1 MEMKK
6 IHLSTV
12 AVISHSP
19 VSWHERT
26 NNVCY
31 RWHLSCITLCIS
43 SSFGKSCFHICW
55 LIFFFFFFWIPCWK
69 IINIYTQVHSSTHL
83 KLHVTKR
90 EHTNALWDL
99 RKTHFTEWNDSQ
111 ASGSRLLASAFY
123 RNVLTLTVHGYHY
136 DIQIN
141 SLDQHSFVKWNINQG
156 YLHPMR
162 NNSCLNILSIC
173 SFGRRKVCFL

>member
-55 LIFFFFFFWIPCWK
+55 LIFFFFFFGF
-69 IINIYTQVHSSTHL
+69 
-83 KLHVTKR
+83 HV
-90 EHTNALWDL
+90 E
-99 RKTHFTEWNDSQ
+99 
-111 ASGSRLLASAFY
+111 RLLISTLRFT
-123 RNVLTLTVHGYHY
+123 VQLTWSYMLQKENIQMPSEIWEKPILQSETILKPQAVGCWLQPFIEMCLLSQCMAITMIFKSTALT
-136 DIQIN
+136 N
-141 SLDQHSFVKWNINQG
+141 TL
-156 YLHPMR
+156 L
-162 NNSCLNILSIC
+162 LNEI
-173 SFGRRKVCFL
+173 